1 MKDTTCGAVDVY
13 DSDEAFKIVKQKIE
27 EENNTGEDAEKSDE
41 TTGARNYRYPDPGQS
56 GTTLAKKGK
65 LLVITLL
72 ILLQC
77 FPYAGG
83 NSYDYGKQ
91 GLQEDDCG
99 NFHSYLRNVTGPF
112 SAWSMCEIQRQNT
125 QCPMEYIAG
134 CFPFIENNT
143 EYYFSCII
151 NSTSL
156 SILLN
161 DGQCILVTKTKGSN
175 DFLAQCYK
183 RDDCLPGYITSPKPA
198 TTNFPHV
205 TLGSTS
211 PTLHWAVVGVLIIA
225 MVCIL
230 DNIL

>member
-1 MKDTTCGAVDVY
+1 MEDTTCGALDVY
-13 DSDEAFKIVKQKIE
+13 DSDDEFKIVKQKIE
-27 EENNTGEDAEKSDE
+27 EEKNTGEDVEKSDE
-41 TTGARNYRYPDPGQS
+41 TTLAKSYKYPDPAGQ
-56 GTTLAKKGK
+56 TGK
-65 LLVITLL
+65 LLVTLL
-72 ILLQC
+72 ILQC
-77 FPYAGG
+77 LPYAAGK
-83 NSYDYGKQ
+83 SFDYGKQ
-91 GLQEDDCG
+91 GLQEEDCG

-112 SAWSMCEIQRQNT
+112 SALSMCEIRRQNT

-161 DGQCILVTKTKGSN
+161 DGQCILVTKTEGSN

-205 TLGSTS
+205 TMGSTS